1 MRLGAA
7 VNESG
12 PAPALLEHIQIAVG
26 WEKGRGRWDKNS
38 LLLPEVYEPVFLGLS
53 HLPWTVNQQQL
64 LVLLFPWTKCKSQ
77 ICDLKGN
84 PKSSFSHFQII

>member
-26 WEKGRGRWDKNS
+26 WERKRGDGTKIHSFYLRYMNLRLS
-38 LLLPEVYEPVFLGLS
+38 LS

-64 LVLLFPWTKCKSQ
+64 LVLLFPDKCKSQ
-77 ICDLKGN
+77 ICDLKEILN
-84 PKSSFSHFQII
+84 SLSH